1 LILGE
6 LLGQAAALTL
16 LERAVVSGRLPHAM
30 LFHGPDG
37 VGKRTAAL
45 RLAAALQCANREE
58 RGEKPACGRCD
69 ACLQIAHGNHPDLFL
84 VERRPRKG
92 ATTAAATE
100 EPDDEADD
108 EADEVEAS
116 PAKGRAPLRNFI
128 VVDQIREVTR
138 HAGSSPRQG
147 KVRVFVIDPADRMNA
162 EAQNALLKTLEEPP
176 GRSVLILVA
185 SRPHAL
191 LPTVRSRCFRVPFGA
206 MPVDELAAALAKS
219 GMPAAEARTR
229 AALAA
234 GRPGYAI
241 QLDVAEL
248 TERREFVLRALETMA
263 GGAAGLAELA
273 PLAKELAGD
282 DASDLARSLDWIEA
296 LLRDAAVAGIGG
308 GAPISADLAPRLAKL
323 GTILGPARASTLM
336 LSAGRLR
343 EQLRLNL
350 NRTLVA
356 EAMLA
361 AVAGGPEPA

>member
-1 LILGE
+1 MILGE
-6 LLGQAAALTL
+6 LLGQTAALTL

-45 RLAAALQCANREE
+45 RLSAALQCASREE
-58 RGEKPACGRCD
+58 RSETPACGRCD

-100 EPDDEADD
+100 EADD
-108 EADEVEAS
+108 EGDDDEVDAS
-116 PAKGRAPLRNFI
+116 PVKGRAPLRNFI

-176 GRSVLILVA
+176 GRSVLMLLA
-185 SRPHAL
+185 SRPHSL

-234 GRPGYAI
+234 GRPGYAVA
-241 QLDVAEL
+241 LDVAEL
-248 TERREFVLRALETMA
+248 TARREFVLAAIETMA
-263 GGAAGLAELA
+263 RGASGLAELA
-273 PLAKELAGD
+273 TLAKELAGE
-282 DASDLARSLDWIEA
+282 DAADLSRSLDWIEA
-296 LLRDAAVAGIGG
+296 LLRDAAVTAAGG
-308 GAPISADLAPRLAKL
+308 GAPTSADLAPRLARL
-323 GTILGPARASTLM
+323 GEALGPARASSLM